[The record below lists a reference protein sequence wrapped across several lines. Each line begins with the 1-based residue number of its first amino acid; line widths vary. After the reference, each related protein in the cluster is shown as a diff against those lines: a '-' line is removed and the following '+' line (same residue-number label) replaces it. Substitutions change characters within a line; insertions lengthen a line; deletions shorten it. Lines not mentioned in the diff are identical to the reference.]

1 MTLNFKLKPEELTSV
16 CKLEDLPFETTAEIK
31 PLEGIIG
38 QKRGTD
44 ALSFGLKMKKKGY
57 NIYVTGMG
65 GTGRSTFTNSIAKE
79 FACKQP
85 VPSDWVYLYNFAKK
99 ESPKALS
106 LKPGDGKKF
115 KEDVEGVI
123 ENLKKLVPESFKGME
138 YESRRNDIIRIA
150 NQKKSEILKQLNE
163 KAANYKFV
171 YSPTEQGLLS
181 IALKDGRPMNEEEY
195 QELSIEE
202 REDMMARYNELHLV
216 TFDDFN
222 KLREV
227 DEELF
232 QSFKEL
238 DKKIAADL
246 VHFDINKIKDR
257 YNGSE
262 KISEYLKELEEDILE
277 NIEKFKKTPQIK
289 NFTMFDFAPDMEGNF
304 FMRYKVNLF
313 VDNSDLEHA
322 PIINE
327 SNPIYNNLMGSIEYK
342 SQMGVLATD
351 FTQIKPGSLHLAN
364 GGYLIFQMKEILNNP
379 ISWEMLKRSLK
390 TDEINIENQNKLM
403 GLAVT
408 SSLKPE
414 PIPLDI
420 KVIII
425 GDEYTYSVLYAYDD
439 DFKKLFKVMADFDVE
454 MSKTKSNIKLMAEF
468 IASHCKE
475 NNLRHFD
482 RPAFARIVEY
492 STRLAEHQDK
502 MSTQFNK
509 IVEIIYEAD
518 LWAEED
524 GVEFVSAQ
532 HIQRAIEEKINRS
545 NKYEEKL
552 NEMFEEGTI
561 LMDLEGEKIGQING
575 LAVMG
580 TGEYS
585 FGKPSRITASVYS
598 GKDGVINIEREAN
611 QSGRIH
617 DKGVLILSGY
627 LGHNYATSKPLGIT
641 IGIGFEQNYSIIEGD
656 SASSTELYAI
666 LSSMARVPIKQ
677 YIAVTGSV
685 NQKGEIQPIGG
696 VNEKIEGFYEVCK
709 QRGLTGL
716 QGVMIPKRNIKNLVL
731 KDEVVKAVKEGLFH
745 IYAIDHI
752 EEGIKILTG
761 YEAGYMDEFGEYP
774 EGTLNYLIMKNLETM
789 RVPEDFAQI

>member
-1 MTLNFKLKPEELTSV
+1 MSMDFRLKPEELSSICNLKDLHFENTSQ
-16 CKLEDLPFETTAEIK
+16 LK
-31 PLEGIIG
+31 PLHGIIG
-38 QKRGTD
+38 QKRGAE

-57 NIYVTGMG
+57 NIYVTGIG

-79 FACKQP
+79 FANKQP
-85 VPSDWVYLYNFAKK
+85 VPSDWIYVYNFKKK

-106 LKPGDGKKF
+106 LAPGRGKEF
-115 KEDVEGVI
+115 KEEIEGTI
-123 ENLKKLVPESFKGME
+123 ENLKKLIPESFKGME
-138 YESRRNDIIRIA
+138 YESRRNEIYRIA
-150 NQKKSEILKQLNE
+150 NQKKTEILKHLNE
-163 KAANYKFV
+163 KSNEYGFV

-195 QELSIEE
+195 QNLNIEE
-202 REDMMARYNELHLV
+202 REEMMAKYNELHLV

-222 KLREV
+222 ELREV
-227 DEELF
+227 DEDLV

-238 DKKIAADL
+238 DKKIASDL
-246 VHFDINKIKDR
+246 VHFDINKIKEKF
-257 YNGSE
+257 NGSE
-262 KISEYLKELEEDILE
+262 KISEYLRDLEEDILE
-277 NIEKFKKTPQIK
+277 NIDKFKKTPPIK
-289 NFTMFDFAPDMEGNF
+289 NFTIFDLPPDMEGNF
-304 FMRYKVNLF
+304 FLRYKVNLF
-313 VDNSDLEHA
+313 IDNSGLQHA

-327 SNPIYNNLMGSIEYK
+327 SNPIYYNLMGSIEYK

-364 GGYLIFQMKEILNNP
+364 GGYLIFQMKEILTNP
-379 ISWEMLKRSLK
+379 ISWEMLKRALK
-390 TDEINIENQNKLM
+390 TNEINIENQNKLM
-403 GLAVT
+403 GLAIT

-414 PIPLDI
+414 PIPLDV

-425 GDEYTYSVLYAYDD
+425 GDEYTYSILYEYDD

-454 MSKTKSNIKLMAEF
+454 MSKNEDNIKLMAKF
-468 IASHCKE
+468 IASHCEE
-475 NNLRHFD
+475 NDLRHFNKN
-482 RPAFARIVEY
+482 AVGRIVEY

-524 GVEFVSAQ
+524 GADIVSDK
-532 HIQRAIEEKINRS
+532 HIQKAIEEKIKRS

-627 LGHNYATSKPLGIT
+627 LGHNYATTKPLGIT
-641 IGIGFEQNYSIIEGD
+641 IGIGFEQNYSIIDGD

-666 LSSMARVPIKQ
+666 LSSMAKVPVKQ

-716 QGVMIPKRNIKNLVL
+716 QGVMIPKKNIKNLVL
-731 KDEVVKAVKEGLFH
+731 KDEVVKAVSEGKFH
-745 IYAIDHI
+745 IYAIECID
-752 EEGIKILTG
+752 EGIKILTG
-761 YEAGYMDEFGEYP
+761 YEAGAMDEFGEYP

-789 RVPEDFAQI
+789 RAQTE